1 MSPRLLAVMGSGET
15 APTMARVHRDLLARV
30 GPDRTAVLL
39 DTPYGFQENADEIS
53 ARTVEYFRRNLDADL
68 AVARWRTGDDD
79 PVDVERAL
87 TRLAEAGY
95 VFAGPGSPTYAL
107 GRWRG
112 TPLPDLLAET
122 LAPGGRGGCVTF
134 ASAAALTLGVVTVPV
149 YEVYKAGAPPAWHE
163 GLGVVERATGLRA
176 AVVPHYDNAEGG
188 THDTRFCYLGER
200 RLSAMER
207 ALPEGAFVLGVD
219 EHTAA
224 VLDLDAGVVEVL
236 GRGGVTV
243 RVAGRSTVHPA
254 GSVVPLDGLA
264 SGGAVPVAAPPARQ
278 PDPAAQEVT
287 SLRAGVAALEE
298 RFAAALAARDVDG
311 AVRATLDVEALL
323 VAWSADTT
331 QSEDVDRA
339 RTALRGMVSRLGE
352 AAVEGLRD
360 PRAVVGPFVDAV
372 VAARAAARAAGSYDL
387 ADALRDRLAAAGVDL
402 RDTPAGTEWN
412 LQRPAGRS

>member
-1 MSPRLLAVMGSGET
+1 MSPRLLAIMGSGET
-15 APTMARVHRDLLARV
+15 APTMARVHRGLLARV
-30 GPDRTAVLL
+30 GAGRRAVLL

-53 ARTVEYFRRNLDADL
+53 ARTVAYFERNLGADL
-68 AVARWRTGDDD
+68 EVARWRTDDDD

-107 GRWRG
+107 GRWRE
-112 TPLPDLLAET
+112 TPLPDLLVEA
-122 LAPGGRGGCVTF
+122 LAPGGHGGCVTF
-134 ASAAALTLGVVTVPV
+134 ASAAALTLGVVTIPV
-149 YEVYKAGAPPAWHE
+149 YEVYKAGAPPVWHE

-207 ALPEGAFVLGVD
+207 DLPDGAFVLGVD

-224 VLDLDAGVVEVL
+224 VLDLDAGVLEVL

-254 GSVVPLDGLA
+254 GSVVPIDGLA
-264 SGGAVPVAAPPARQ
+264 SGGPVRASPPPAREA
-278 PDPAAQEVT
+278 DPAREEPT

-298 RFAAALAARDVDG
+298 RFAAALAAQDVDG
-311 AVRATLDVEALL
+311 AVRAALDLEGLL

-331 QSEDVDRA
+331 QSEDVGRA
-339 RTALRGMVSRLGE
+339 RTALRSMVSRLGE
-352 AAVEGLRD
+352 AAVAGLRD
-360 PRAVVGPFVDAV
+360 PRAVVGPYVEAV
-372 VAARAAARAAGSYDL
+372 VAARVAARAAGSYDL
-387 ADALRDRLAAAGVDL
+387 ADALRDRLTTAGVEL
-402 RDTPAGTEWN
+402 RDTPAGAEWH
-412 LQRPAGRS
+412 LRDSP